1 MNWFF
6 VAVGVN
12 MAGLGGLAVWLLYPR
27 LRRQGDVGTPPV
39 EWPRPFPMWGLEIE
53 CGIDA
58 VNGEGKVV
66 GTVLVP
72 APALN

>member
-6 VAVGVN
+6 LAVGVN

-27 LRRQGDVGTPPV
+27 PPRQGDVGTSPV
-39 EWPRPFPMWGLEIE
+39 QWPRRLPMSGLEIE

-58 VNGEGKVV
+58 VNEEGQVV